1 MIRGATRAI
10 VLVETAGSKPEKTL
24 AHWPEGTG
32 LDETLVATA
41 RTALRSG
48 RPVVHASA
56 SDEPRAPDRVAVAFS
71 APGIVG
77 AVAVE
82 VPRRGQLGHAAL
94 LQFTDQS
101 TSWLALLL
109 RAEPG
114 SSTDQAAV
122 VLNLVALCLDHE
134 RFRSAATAVATE
146 LATRVA
152 CERVS
157 IGFVRGPRIA
167 LAALSHSARFDER
180 SALAQA
186 IEAAMDEAADQ
197 SDAIVHPSDAPGP
210 PQLTRAHEELCRA
223 HGAAAVATFPIADAD
238 GVVGALTLEYGPDCA
253 PEPED
258 LVLAQRLVRVVGPI
272 LDAKRREDRAIA
284 LKLKDALVKLPRESL
299 GPNQPGRRV
308 ALLAAAGIVLLLAVV
323 PATYRIRASATLEG
337 TVQRVIVAPID
348 GFVGETRARA
358 GDIVAAGE
366 ILGALDD
373 SEQLLERRK
382 WQSKHDQLAKEYRA
396 ALAEHERS
404 QVTILS
410 AQLAQTRAELAL
422 LDEHLSR
429 VKLVAPFD
437 GVVARGDLSQ
447 RLGSPVERG
456 EVLFEVAPLDSYR
469 VILEVDER
477 DIGDVAID
485 QPGQLTLSA
494 LPQRPLPLR
503 VERITPIATAAD
515 GRNHFRVEARLEDA
529 PGDLRPGMEGVGKIE
544 AGRRRLLWIWTHGLV
559 DWLRLWSWSW
569 LP

>member
-1 MIRGATRAI
+1 MIRGATRA
-10 VLVETAGSKPEKTL
+10 VALVETGGSKPERAL
-24 AHWPEGTG
+24 ALWPEGTG
-32 LDETLVATA
+32 LDDALGETA
-41 RTALRSG
+41 RTALRSA
-48 RPVVHASA
+48 RPVVHAA
-56 SDEPRAPDRVAVAFS
+56 APDQPRTPDRVAVAFS

-82 VPRRGQLGHAAL
+82 APPRGQLGHAAL
-94 LQFTDQS
+94 LQFLDQS
-101 TSWLALLL
+101 TSWLPLLL

-114 SSTDQAAV
+114 TSADQASA
-122 VLNLVALCLDHE
+122 VLNLVALCLEHE
-134 RFRSAATAVATE
+134 RFRAAATAVATE

-157 IGFVRGPRIA
+157 IGFVRGTRIA

-180 SALAQA
+180 SPLAQA

-197 SDAIVHPSDAPGP
+197 ADAIVHPSDAPGP
-210 PQLTRAHEELCRA
+210 PQLSRAHGELCRA
-223 HGAAAVATFPIADAD
+223 HGTAAVATFPIADAA
-238 GVVGALTLEYGPDCA
+238 GVVGALTLEYGPGRS
-253 PEPED
+253 PEPEH
-258 LVLAQRLVRVVGPI
+258 LALAQRLTRAVGPI
-272 LDAKRREDRAIA
+272 LDAKRREDRPIP
-284 LKLKDALVKLPRESL
+284 LKLKDALVKLLRESV
-299 GPNQPGRRV
+299 GPAHPGRRV
-308 ALLAAAGIVLLLAVV
+308 ALLAAAGVVLLLALL
-323 PATYRIRASATLEG
+323 PATHRIRASATLEG

-396 ALAEHERS
+396 ALAGHERS

-410 AQLAQTRAELAL
+410 AQLAQARAEIAL
-422 LDEHLSR
+422 LDEHLAR

-477 DIGDVAID
+477 DIGDVAVD